1 MATYGMSRFT
11 WSDMGQNHS
20 TKWGY
25 SRGYNSAWQ
34 GVMDTIE
41 AESISVAF
49 QIGVEVVES
58 IDITTTAVA
67 GLGNLVYATPPC
79 KPEYFVALDSI
90 LNIEIVTIDSFGTLG
105 PGDSILGKGNWDEQ
119 ALKRVIEDYSM
130 SAKPWLNIDV
140 ALHKEESDCVFG
152 LRMLVET
159 TMDTIEI
166 ETGMTYWK

>member
-1 MATYGMSRFT
+1 MSRFT
-11 WSDMGQNHS
+11 WNDMGQNHS

-25 SRGYNSAWQ
+25 SREYNSAWQ

-67 GLGNLVYATPPC
+67 GLGNLAYATPPC